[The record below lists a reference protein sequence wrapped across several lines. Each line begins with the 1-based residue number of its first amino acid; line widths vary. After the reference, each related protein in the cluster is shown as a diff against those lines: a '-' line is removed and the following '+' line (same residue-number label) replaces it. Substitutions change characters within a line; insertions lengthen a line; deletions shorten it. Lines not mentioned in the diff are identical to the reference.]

1 MIGGNGFLS
10 DNRYSLLK
18 GPPDLHVVDTSFSEL
33 ILNHARPNEVRF
45 ATNVGDADKLGE
57 VLTREAGKVEE

>member
-18 GPPDLHVVDTSFSEL
+18 GPPDLHVVDTSFIEL
-33 ILNHARPNEVRF
+33 ILNQGRPNEARF
-45 ATNVGDADKLGE
+45 AMTVEEADKLGE
-57 VLTREAGKVEE
+57 VLTREAEKVG